1 MYAEERRALSILQS
15 QKITAVVPALEPRT
29 RICLYLL
36 AGPAHAA
43 DLLRVNAFAGAGN
56 LALFASLA
64 KGFFDKR
71 DLKVE
76 LQFTPNSDLQR
87 SGLAAGKFEIAIWAI
102 SRGR

>member
-1 MYAEERRALSILQS
+1 MHFRFCNRKKSLRSFPRWSLAL
-15 QKITAVVPALEPRT
+15 AL
-29 RICLYLL
+29 CLYLL

-64 KGFFDKR
+64 KDFFDKR